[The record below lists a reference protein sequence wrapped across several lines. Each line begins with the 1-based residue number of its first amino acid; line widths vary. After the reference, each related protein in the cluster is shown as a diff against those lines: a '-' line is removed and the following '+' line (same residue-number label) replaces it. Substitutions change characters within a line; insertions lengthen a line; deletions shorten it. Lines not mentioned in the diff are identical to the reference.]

1 MTSEKKPRDIA
12 DSSRRV
18 ALAASKYMKDRGI
31 TQPQI
36 AADIDRSQGYVSEHL
51 NGKRPVEF
59 DILDAIARRAG
70 VSVYAMMT
78 ELSERAL
85 GPAGTTDTSSVP
97 ARPAHAPSRPG
108 VPGSQRT
115 SRQHKP

>member
-1 MTSEKKPRDIA
+1 MTSEKKHREPA
-12 DSSRRV
+12 DSSRRI
-18 ALAASKYMKDRGI
+18 ALAASQYMKTHGI

-70 VSVYAMMT
+70 VSVYAMMAQLA
-78 ELSERAL
+78 EQAL
-85 GPAGTTDTSSVP
+85 GLEGTTGTSSVP
-97 ARPAHAPSRPG
+97 ARPAHGRSRSG
-108 VPGSQRT
+108 VPGSPRT
-115 SRQHKP
+115 SRQHKS

>member
-1 MTSEKKPRDIA
+1 MTSDKKPRDIA

-36 AADIDRSQGYVSEHL
+36 ATDIGRSQGYVSEHL

-59 DILDAIARRAG
+59 DILDAIARRAA
-70 VSVYAMMT
+70 VSVYALMT
-78 ELSERAL
+78 ELAEQAL
-85 GPAGTTDTSSVP
+85 GPSGTTGTSSVP
-97 ARPAHAPSRPG
+97 ARQAHERSRSD
-108 VPGSQRT
+108 VPGSPRT
-115 SRQHKP
+115 SRRRNS